1 MSHTLDYE
9 FGSRAGRASSNA
21 LVNQS
26 GEKAGVNGTT
36 APFGIKSRARLGRH
50 DLVLRFSLFLES
62 GDIFP
67 DGDEHIVE
75 FLELGFAADGTTVS
89 RNDDCLVRR
98 CRKVG
103 GGSGD
108 HSVDAAASRI
118 VDERVDA
125 IPIGI
130 AGMQDVRLAKGRGN
144 VAIGVRGRVRFQSD
158 GGAVEL

>member
-1 MSHTLDYE
+1 MK
-9 FGSRAGRASSNA
+9 FGSRAGGASSDA

-26 GEKAGVNGTT
+26 GEKAGVYRTT
-36 APFGIKSRARLGRH
+36 APFGIKSRARLGSY
-50 DLVLRFSLFLES
+50 DLILRLSLFLES

-67 DGDEHIVE
+67 DGDEHVVE
-75 FLELGFAADGTTVS
+75 FLELGFVADGTTMS

-103 GGSGD
+103 IGSGD
-108 HSVDAAASRI
+108 HSVDAATGRI
-118 VDERVDA
+118 VDERIDA

-130 AGMQDVRLAKGRGN
+130 AGVQDVRLAKGDGY
-144 VAIGVRGRVRFQSD
+144 VAIGVRGRVTFQSD